1 MTALRELYQ
10 QVIIDHGRHPRNHG
24 VLEHSTHQKQGHNP
38 LCGDKL
44 ELYVVVENDAIKDLR
59 FVGSGCAISM
69 SSASLMTEHLKGKK
83 LSESQEIFQQFHEL
97 LTGNGQAVD
106 LLGKLSVL
114 SGVAEFPARV
124 KCATL
129 AWHTLNAALAED
141 SAPVSTE

>member
-24 VLEHSTHQKQGHNP
+24 VLENPTHQKQGHNP

-44 ELYVVVENDAIKDLR
+44 ELYVIVENDVIKDVK

-83 LSESQEIFQQFHEL
+83 LSETQAVFQQFHEL